1 MAIKLGQSSKLEA
14 MIGFEDCVGSISSP
28 FGADRLA
35 MVVWSMRKVK
45 RRLFLV
51 FLTQVSRAD

>member
-1 MAIKLGQSSKLEA
+1 MAIKPGQSSKLEA

-28 FGADRLA
+28 FGADKLA
-35 MVVWSMRKVK
+35 MVVCSMRKVK

-51 FLTQVSRAD
+51 F

>member
-14 MIGFEDCVGSISSP
+14 MIGFKDCVGSISSP